1 MTIAGAA
8 SRAAVRSAG
17 ERDLLVEADG
27 PSRTGRSLEARVQA
41 LARALVDRGLSGQR
55 IGLWYWNSAAAV
67 EAHLAVEWVGATRVP
82 VDPGAPAAEAQA
94 VFAAAEVKAILVDG
108 AHQQLAGALLHDNDE
123 SLAASGGLEATAVP
137 PNRTALLYPRMAGAG
152 GLLAVPISY
161 ANWAAGIR
169 LNAWLFRSGAYGPGF
184 GDDERFLTA
193 QQLPHGTGI
202 LGSFPFLHMGLPQ
215 VLLRRFDADAFV
227 DAALRHRATAT
238 FFVPGMVTRLADA
251 LERSGR
257 TVVPPLRRLL
267 YGGAPIAVGD
277 LVRAVER
284 IGPVLIQVYG
294 RFEGGW
300 PLAVL
305 GVDDHARIAAGDTAL
320 AASCGRPVD
329 RVELRVRSVPGQ
341 PPGRGE
347 LSVRGDTV
355 VTEYADPDGWCAL
368 GDVAWLDEA
377 GYLHLGGRLD
387 GMINT
392 GSYHV
397 YPREVEEAIAAVPGV
412 QGTLVR
418 GEPDPTWGEAVTA
431 YVVPEDPTAGEQ
443 LTERIRHTLEAR
455 LARYKLPK
463 RLHLV
468 GSLDVPPPGPT
479 DSEKPA
485 SP

>member
-8 SRAAVRSAG
+8 SRAALRAAG
-17 ERDLLVEADG
+17 ERVLLVEADG
-27 PSRTGRSLEARVQA
+27 PSRTGRQLEARVQA
-41 LARALVDRGLSGQR
+41 LARALVDRGLAGRR
-55 IGLWYWNSAAAV
+55 IGLWYWNSAAGV
-67 EAHLAVEWVGATRVP
+67 EAHLAVEWVAATRVP

-94 VFAAAEVKAILVDG
+94 VFAAAEVETVLVDG
-108 AHQQLAGALLHDNDE
+108 AHQQLAGALLHDEEE
-123 SLAASGGLEATAVP
+123 SLAAPGSLEAMPVP
-137 PNRTALLYPRMAGAG
+137 PDRTALLYPRMAAAG

-161 ANWAAGIR
+161 ANWAANIR
-169 LNAWLFRSGAYGPGF
+169 LNTSLYRSGAYGPGF

-257 TVVPPLRRLL
+257 TAVPPLRRLL
-267 YGGAPIAVGD
+267 YGGAPIALDD

-284 IGPVLIQVYG
+284 IGSVLVQVYG

-329 RVELRVRSVPGQ
+329 GIEFRVRSVPGQ

-347 LSVRGDTV
+347 LSVRGATV
-355 VTEYADPDGWCAL
+355 VAEYADPDGWCAL

-377 GYLHLGGRLD
+377 GYLYLGGRLD

-412 QGTLVR
+412 RGALVR

-431 YVVPEDPTAGEQ
+431 YVIPEDPASGEQ
-443 LTERIRHTLEAR
+443 LTERIRRALEAS

-468 GSLDVPPPGPT
+468 GSLNTLPPGPP
-479 DSEKPA
+479 DS
-485 SP
+485 